1 MSVFRARAGS
11 AVWLRAPLVAVVL
24 LVLAL
29 TPAAA
34 VAAEEDDLFS
44 DDFLEGEFAK
54 DEETEKKDG
63 PLVYW
68 GVMVPID
75 VLLSRPI
82 AATNTAVGW
91 GFFVPSAA
99 ILGISEAFRAA
110 WDVAIDDVDWYFDP
124 GPIQTAWQ
132 ICVQDPLDYA
142 WNRPLG
148 QLSSDF

>member
-1 MSVFRARAGS
+1 MSVFRARAGI
-11 AVWLRAPLVAVVL
+11 AVWLRAPLLAVVF

-29 TPAAA
+29 SPAAA
-34 VAAEEDDLFS
+34 VAAEDDDLFS
-44 DDFLEGEFAK
+44 DDFLEEEFTK
-54 DEETEKKDG
+54 DEETEQKDG

-82 AATNTAVGW
+82 AVTNTAVGF
-91 GFFVPSAA
+91 GFFVPATA
-99 ILGISEAFRAA
+99 ILGIFGAGMSA
-110 WDVAIDDVDWYFDP
+110 WEVVIDDVDWYFDP

-132 ICVQDPLDYA
+132 ICVQDPLEYA